1 MISSGIDV
9 RPATARTVVVVDDA
23 ITVELTDARSI
34 TVPLAWFPR
43 LVHANLA
50 ERGDWHLIGA
60 GEGISW
66 PKLDEDISVESLL
79 AGRPSNESSTS
90 LRKWLESLRK

>member
-1 MISSGIDV
+1 M
-9 RPATARTVVVVDDA
+9 DDA

-43 LVHANLA
+43 LVHASSV
-50 ERGDWHLIGA
+50 ERDDWHLIGA

-66 PKLDEDISVESLL
+66 PELDEDISVESLL

-90 LRKWLESLRK
+90 LSKWLESRGK